1 MKLYIRIISFFM
13 LLITM
18 MNVTSICGYTV
29 TAATYDEMMGQ
40 ASNFITHGEEQAR
53 DSGIQ
58 VGDITSEFTELGK
71 ILTTIGAGVMVAV
84 TTYMGIKYITAGPEA
99 QGKLKQQL
107 IGVVV
112 SGVVIFGA
120 YGIWQIVGQI
130 AQSFE
135 K

>member
-1 MKLYIRIISFFM
+1 MKLYIRILSFSM
-13 LLITM
+13 LLITIVNIM
-18 MNVTSICGYTV
+18 SMCGYTV
-29 TAATYDEMMGQ
+29 AAADYDTMIKQ
-40 ASNFITHGEEQAR
+40 AGDFITHGEKQAA

-99 QGKLKQQL
+99 QAKLKQQL